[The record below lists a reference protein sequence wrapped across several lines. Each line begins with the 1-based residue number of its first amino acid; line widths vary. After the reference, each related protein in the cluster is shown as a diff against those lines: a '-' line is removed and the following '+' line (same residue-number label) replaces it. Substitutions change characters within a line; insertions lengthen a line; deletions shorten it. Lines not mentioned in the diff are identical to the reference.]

1 MSITSVNLD
10 KFEQAVSSMPGV
22 ARRAARLSTN
32 DAARR
37 ARAKSATEM
46 MKQVAFPTGYL
57 GTVRNGNLRIAKF
70 AKSSDLTA
78 EVQGRFR
85 PTSLAR
91 FTLNKSEMLG
101 KNRRGPARVQVRPG
115 RVKTIERAFLMRL
128 KRGMQSAAGAG
139 VNANLGLAI
148 RLHPGERV
156 ENKKQMVAMG
166 RGVYLL
172 YGPSVNQ
179 VFRAVAKDVAP
190 EVGSYFNTEFSRQ
203 FRRLYR
209 GG

>member
-1 MSITSVNLD
+1 MSVTAVNLD
-10 KFEQAVSSMPGV
+10 TFERAVRSMPGA
-22 ARRAARLSTN
+22 ARKAARLSTN

-46 MKQVAFPTGYL
+46 MKQVAFPKGYL
-57 GTVRNGNLRIAKF
+57 GTVRNGNLRISKYAKTT
-70 AKSSDLTA
+70 DLTA
-78 EVQGRFR
+78 EVSGRFR

-115 RVKTIERAFLMRL
+115 SVKTIERAFLIRL
-128 KRGMQSAAGAG
+128 KRGLQSAAAAG

-148 RLHPGERV
+148 RLKPGECV
-156 ENKKQMVAMG
+156 ENKKEMVAMG

-179 VFRAVAKDVAP
+179 VFRSVSKDVAP
-190 EVGSYFNTEFSRQ
+190 EIGSFFNTEFSRQ

>member
-1 MSITSVNLD
+1 MSITAVNLD
-10 KFEQAVSSMPGV
+10 KFEQAVDTMPGV

-32 DAARR
+32 DSIRR
-37 ARAKSATEM
+37 ARALSATEM

-57 GTVRNGNLRIAKF
+57 GTVRNGRLRISKF
-70 AKSSDLTA
+70 AKGSDLTA
-78 EVQGRFR
+78 EVTGRFR

-115 RVKTIERAFLMRL
+115 SVKTIERAFIMRL
-128 KRGMQSAAGAG
+128 KRGMLG
-139 VNANLGLAI
+139 VSGPNANLGLAI
-148 RLHPGERV
+148 RLSPGERV

-179 VFRAVAKDVAP
+179 VFRSVAKDIAP
-190 EVGSYFNTEFSRQ
+190 KIGGYFNTEFSRQ